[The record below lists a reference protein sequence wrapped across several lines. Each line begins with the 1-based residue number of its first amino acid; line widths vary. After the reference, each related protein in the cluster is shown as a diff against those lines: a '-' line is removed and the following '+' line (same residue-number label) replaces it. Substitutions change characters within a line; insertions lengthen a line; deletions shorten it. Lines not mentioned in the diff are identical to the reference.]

1 MKMKNDFAKSILDI
15 PYNRVES
22 GRKIEL
28 SDILDKYRYQRQNSQ
43 LSNLDAYAEDIDA
56 TREELLAYQNWIN
69 DGKPTGI
76 ESDGQYYE
84 LQKQAY
90 GEVIIDLSWLI

>member
-1 MKMKNDFAKSILDI
+1 MKNDLAKSILDI

-28 SDILDKYRYQRQNSQ
+28 SDILDKYRYQRQNRQ

-56 TREELLAYQNWIN
+56 TREELIN

-76 ESDGQYYE
+76 ESDEQYYE

>member
-1 MKMKNDFAKSILDI
+1 MKNYLAKSILDI

-28 SDILDKYRYQRQNSQ
+28 SDILDKYRYQRQNRQ

-76 ESDGQYYE
+76 ESDEQYYE